1 MVGGALIGLLD
12 LHSVGGD
19 LGRLIC
25 PQPRPAYIQKGSSI
39 SWPAG
44 WAPPGQRLL
53 RKYTTG
59 MTPIFVTFKG
69 FPHIDTWLCENGFFC
84 RNML

>member
-44 WAPPGQRLL
+44 WAPRP
-53 RKYTTG
+53 T
-59 MTPIFVTFKG
+59 KG
-69 FPHIDTWLCENGFFC
+69 YLENIQ
-84 RNML
+84 LV